1 MPVKD
6 NEVMTH
12 SAHIPR
18 HEEVETLAYKLW
30 EERGAPFG
38 TPEVDWF
45 HAEEELH
52 AAANDTP
59 LSVLAKTIGSA
70 LGSVAA
76 TISLTS

>member
-1 MPVKD
+1 M
-6 NEVMTH
+6 H
-12 SAHIPR
+12 SAHVPR
-18 HEEVETLAYKLW
+18 LAEVKSLAYKLW

-45 HAEEELH
+45 RAEEELQ
-52 AAANDTP
+52 AVNNDTP

-76 TISLTS
+76 TVNLNS